1 MDNIN
6 QPSTMLF
13 NENTVDLKSYFK
25 KVYDD
30 EVWLTNEYSDVALSG
45 AGSSKSITTNLCNE
59 LATIIQQYNIKNIVD
74 CGCGSFN
81 YLIPLV
87 DFLHKNINS
96 YIGIDIVDHI
106 IDDNKKYSNN
116 KFNFIIDDI
125 CSTDKIQNA
134 DLVICKEVLMH
145 ISTKLINDFFRNLK
159 NRNVKYVLI
168 SSFRNE
174 KSPPRV
180 DGVSGLGVLFK
191 INLFTNPYN
200 FGGPLAVITESD
212 VSDDAKLYM
221 WKVSELPDL

>member
-1 MDNIN
+1 MCWYIELSMSETTTWPETYSEMPVLSVLFKETWTIDAFKSWDN
-6 QPSTMLF
+6 PVCST
-13 NENTVDLKSYFK
+13 VVK
-25 KVYDD
+25 
-30 EVWLTNEYSDVALSG
+30 
-45 AGSSKSITTNLCNE
+45 NLCNE

-200 FGGPLAVITESD
+200 FGGPLEVITESD
-212 VSDDAKLYM
+212 KSDDAKLYM
-221 WKVSELPDL
+221 WRVSELPDL